1 MGAFS
6 EFIHDFI
13 FGVSP
18 IITAFLELIGIYII
32 LHGSVKSFILLVK
45 SGFNFH
51 NRRIT
56 ILLGETLSLALQ
68 FKMGAEIIKTVTIRE
83 VSELL
88 ILSIVVALRVILS
101 LVLHWEVN
109 QASKEEHQEARA
121 RQEKDLEEID

>member
-1 MGAFS
+1 MENFG
-6 EFIHDFI
+6 EYVHGLI
-13 FGVSP
+13 FRISP

-32 LHGSVKSFILLVK
+32 LHGSIKSFVLLIK
-45 SGFNFH
+45 SKFDFH

-88 ILSIVVALRVILS
+88 ILSIVVVLRVVLS
-101 LVLHWEVN
+101 FVLHWEVN
-109 QASKEEHQEARA
+109 QASKEEQQKARTL
-121 RQEKDLEEID
+121 QKKYIDDI

>member
-1 MGAFS
+1 MGNFGDYV
-6 EFIHDFI
+6 HTFI
-13 FGVSP
+13 FGISP

-32 LHGSVKSFILLVK
+32 LHGSIKSFVLLIK
-45 SGFNFH
+45 SKFDFH

-88 ILSIVVALRVILS
+88 ILSIVVVLRVVLS
-101 LVLHWEVN
+101 FVLHWEVN
-109 QASKEEHQEARA
+109 QASKEEQQKARTL
-121 RQEKDLEEID
+121 QKKYVDDI